1 MACSIDHLR
10 KVASAGCPLI
20 DELCG
25 RQLAETTHRRGPD
38 LPRNQDNYHHPK
50 HTANQYV
57 YHGPKAVTVI
67 QQPGTGLYHQIQTT
81 QNHERWYVCQ
91 VSQNPICINKQQ

>member
-20 DELCG
+20 DEPCG
-25 RQLAETTHRRGPD
+25 RQLAETTHRRAPD

-57 YHGPKAVTVI
+57 YHGPQAVTVI
-67 QQPGTGLYHQIQTT
+67 QQPGGYYGGMLKT
-81 QNHERWYVCQ
+81 
-91 VSQNPICINKQQ
+91 KQKQYRA

>member
-10 KVASAGCPLI
+10 KAASAGCPLI

-25 RQLAETTHRRGPD
+25 RQLAETTHRRAPD

-50 HTANQYV
+50 HTANQYI
-57 YHGPKAVTVI
+57 YHGPQAVTVI
-67 QQPGTGLYHQIQTT
+67 QQPGGYYGGMLKT
-81 QNHERWYVCQ
+81 
-91 VSQNPICINKQQ
+91 KQKQHRA

>member
-25 RQLAETTHRRGPD
+25 RQLAETTHRRAPD

-57 YHGPKAVTVI
+57 YHGPQAVTVI
-67 QQPGTGLYHQIQTT
+67 QQPGGYYGGMLKT
-81 QNHERWYVCQ
+81 
-91 VSQNPICINKQQ
+91 KQKQYRA